1 MIKHWLNVEG
11 YSEKWYVNLAT
22 MTPRV
27 DERKTSRTAVEIR
40 VKRIVGQS
48 PFSPCSETHLVEK
61 IIFCLYQ
68 LS

>member
-1 MIKHWLNVEG
+1 
-11 YSEKWYVNLAT
+11 

-40 VKRIVGQS
+40 VKRMVGQS

-61 IIFCLYQ
+61 IIVCLH
-68 LS
+68 LEAFINDITHFF